1 MGLPVSKKGFF
12 EELVRTPD
20 FVGFSTHWIWIWC
33 VFWSSLFYNTDAAKN
48 TPALFHALPIEALWA
63 TSLSSNVATLAVLL
77 ILSYRISSFFKYRS
91 IMAVAAATTSIGTAL
106 LSRPLGDM
114 LATPELAANAYILGG
129 VLTGIGSAMIVVLWG
144 EHFTSLGM
152 RKTMGFCAASFIAAA
167 PACFVIGLAPAEF
180 AQSVVSI
187 MPIVSM
193 LCLRRF
199 RADSKGSDP
208 RRVKANDADVGK
220 TPPKF
225 APIIPLVGLSLFF
238 GVSFGIMKGLL
249 APAEAGYIHLRDL
262 LNIPAIVAGSLAIII
277 AAQVHKMS
285 FDRLIYRM
293 AMPIMALGFLFLPLS
308 APWGIFGTALHQFG
322 YQYSYI
328 ALWTIWPFISAH
340 NGIPAGRVTCWG
352 ILSIQ
357 AGQLIGS
364 TLGAAIASTDPTP
377 FDMAMLAAFFIFVI
391 LISSLFAIDKT
402 PSSYGW
408 DLVKPGEDDNPAKK
422 FDEVCTFV
430 AERCKLSP
438 REREVFLLLAKGRNR
453 PYICSEL
460 TISTETAKTHIK
472 NVYRKTGV
480 HSHQELLD
488 MVEKTQQETL
498 RTTQI
503 PQ

>member
-1 MGLPVSKKGFF
+1 MSKKGFF

-63 TSLSSNVATLAVLL
+63 TSLSSNVVTLAVLL

-208 RRVKANDADVGK
+208 RRVKASDADVGK

-285 FDRLIYRM
+285 LDRLIYRM
-293 AMPIMALGFLFLPLS
+293 AMPIMALGFLFLPPS

-364 TLGAAIASTDPTP
+364 TL
-377 FDMAMLAAFFIFVI
+377 
-391 LISSLFAIDKT
+391 
-402 PSSYGW
+402 
-408 DLVKPGEDDNPAKK
+408 
-422 FDEVCTFV
+422 
-430 AERCKLSP
+430 
-438 REREVFLLLAKGRNR
+438 
-453 PYICSEL
+453 
-460 TISTETAKTHIK
+460 
-472 NVYRKTGV
+472 
-480 HSHQELLD
+480 
-488 MVEKTQQETL
+488 
-498 RTTQI
+498 
-503 PQ
+503 